1 MKAINMLFAYDYCLT
16 HEGFFLKIAFFDYF
30 SHAKIHSNQQN
41 MIFLSLK
48 PMKEDSY
55 ILLQA
60 TYEFFFPSLIKYR
73 VAGRNWHLIE
83 KLCSSFGSHEDF
95 SSEYLYFEKCY
106 C

>member
-1 MKAINMLFAYDYCLT
+1 MKAINMLFAYDYFLT

-48 PMKEDSY
+48 PMKEDFY

-60 TYEFFFPSLIKYR
+60 TYEFFFTSLIIYR
-73 VAGRNWHLIE
+73 AAGRNWHLIE
-83 KLCSSFGSHEDF
+83 K
-95 SSEYLYFEKCY
+95 
-106 C
+106 